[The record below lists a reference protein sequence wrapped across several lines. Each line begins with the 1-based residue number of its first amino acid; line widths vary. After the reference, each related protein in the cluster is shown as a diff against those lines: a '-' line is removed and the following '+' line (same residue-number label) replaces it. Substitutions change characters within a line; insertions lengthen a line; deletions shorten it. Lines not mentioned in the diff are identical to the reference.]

1 MVNSQK
7 FAKRLQQILD
17 YYGISA
23 TEFAQNLSINRSTI
37 SHLLSGRNKPSL
49 DVVMKVLEAYPEVEL
64 YWLLNGTGNFPSTAT
79 YVDNPKPATSNFSKK
94 MSPPLVKD
102 LDRSLDP
109 ESGKT
114 IERVV
119 IFFSDGSFRS
129 YE

>member
-79 YVDNPKPATSNFSKK
+79 YVDNPKPTTSNFSKK

-109 ESGKT
+109 EPGKT